1 MFNKKIFLIFFCLL
15 INGCSNFEFIYNS
28 SLINTMKKIKEQTNV
43 SISGDDADIIS
54 GYVLNK
60 INESSQDAEFHLI
73 IDSVKNITAAVMEK
87 DATASKIN
95 IEYDIIY
102 ELRNIGEKCLIIR
115 QTIKSKATFDSKS
128 AGYSF
133 GSDLSEKETS
143 VKTLHSNIDEFFNAI
158 KYSKIN
164 FSCKNEN

>member
-1 MFNKKIFLIFFCLL
+1 MVCRAYIFRLSHHGYTIIFHNLL
-15 INGCSNFEFIYNS
+15 ELLFHG
-28 SLINTMKKIKEQTNV
+28 
-43 SISGDDADIIS
+43 IIR
-54 GYVLNK
+54 GVG
-60 INESSQDAEFHLI
+60 IPMQDAEFHLI